1 MGPKARYFG
10 TDVPQEDLIWQDPI
24 PVEIKNYDVEAL
36 KNKIAGAG
44 LSTQDMINT
53 AWDSARTYRGSD
65 MRGANEHVF
74 A

>member
-36 KNKIAGAG
+36 KNKIAC
-44 LSTQDMINT
+44 LQV
-53 AWDSARTYRGSD
+53 YRLKI
-65 MRGANEHVF
+65 
-74 A
+74 